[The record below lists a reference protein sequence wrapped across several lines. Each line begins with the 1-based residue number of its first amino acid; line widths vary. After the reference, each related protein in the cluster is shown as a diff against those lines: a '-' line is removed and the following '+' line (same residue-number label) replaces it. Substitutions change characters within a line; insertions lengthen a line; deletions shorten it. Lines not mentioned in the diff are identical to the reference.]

1 VPRELDRPHRH
12 LNFHPFDIL
21 MIDLLLQ
28 LKDMI
33 LHFDVHLEGWIRQ
46 LGPWI
51 YVLMFAVIFCE
62 TGLVV
67 TPFLPGDSL
76 LFALGAYAA
85 KGALS
90 LPVLLVSLI
99 IAAILGDTL
108 NYWIGAWLGPR
119 IFRGEKIRFL
129 NPKHLER
136 THEFFERYG
145 GKTIIIARFAPI
157 VRTFAPFVAGMGK
170 MTYRR
175 FMAYN
180 VIGGVVWIT
189 LFLFAGYWF
198 GNLPAVQKNFKL
210 VILGII
216 FVSILPGVFEFWR
229 ERRRLRELSTR
240 EREQAPPG

>member
-1 VPRELDRPHRH
+1 ML
-12 LNFHPFDIL
+12 
-21 MIDLLLQ
+21 DLLLQ

-33 LHFDVHLEGWIRQ
+33 LHFDVYLEEWIRQ

-51 YVLMFAVIFCE
+51 YVMMFAVIFCE

-90 LPVLLVSLI
+90 LPVLLVSLGV
-99 IAAILGDTL
+99 AAILGDTL
-108 NYWIGAWLGPR
+108 NYWMGAWLGPR

-129 NPKHLER
+129 NHKHLER

-145 GKTIIIARFAPI
+145 GKTIILARFAPI
-157 VRTFAPFVAGMGK
+157 VRTFAPFVAGMGH

-180 VIGGVVWIT
+180 IIGGIVWIT

-229 ERRRLRELSTR
+229 ERQRLKEIAAREG
-240 EREQAPPG
+240 EPKPPA